1 MQPLFA
7 PRLRQI
13 ALAACALGCVQC
25 LAPAADRAQ
34 RDATIGRANSSTY
47 TASVT
52 DGLAAIRQATN
63 TKLQLWQSAPAIT
76 LSLDVLEAT
85 PLELEVRNTMPD
97 SQLLLVSGRATIEA
111 VEAPPSASRKAR
123 SFRVT
128 PASAGPLEL
137 RLSPP
142 TTQVSPFRFAL
153 MSDVQEA
160 LPEVSDVFA
169 VINQQP
175 NLDFLLGAGDLTERG
190 ERAQLDRFE
199 RELGALTIPYYTT
212 LGNHEL
218 GVEPTIYQ
226 ELFGRGS
233 FSFVHRGARFTLL
246 DSASAT
252 LDNRTYRWL
261 DDWLALGQAQFHV
274 IGMHVPP
281 LDPTG
286 TRNGAFAS
294 RDEAFTLIAKL
305 QASKVDLTVYGHVHS
320 FYDFDNA
327 GIPAVISGGGG
338 AIPERF
344 DNIGRHFVVFAVD
357 PVRQTF
363 TKELVHVD

>member
-1 MQPLFA
+1 MTELSS
-7 PRLRQI
+7 RHLS
-13 ALAACALGCVQC
+13 LVACALCCVQC
-25 LAPAADRAQ
+25 LTPAADRAA
-34 RDATIGRANSSTY
+34 REETIGRASSRTY
-47 TASVT
+47 SARVS
-52 DGLAAIRQATN
+52 DGLAAIREAT
-63 TKLQLWQSAPAIT
+63 TTELRLWQSAPAFELTVEVAEPSPFTLEVNNTVPGSHLSLVAGNATLEAPSAENKT
-76 LSLDVLEAT
+76 LSFRIAPSGT
-85 PLELEVRNTMPD
+85 GR
-97 SQLLLVSGRATIEA
+97 LV
-111 VEAPPSASRKAR
+111 
-123 SFRVT
+123 
-128 PASAGPLEL
+128 L

-142 TTQVSPFRFAL
+142 TTESSTFRFAL

-160 LPEVSDVFA
+160 ITAVSDVFR
-169 VINQQP
+169 VVNQQP

-190 ERAQLDRFE
+190 ERAQLARFE
-199 RELGALTIPYYTT
+199 RELEALNVPYYTT

-252 LDNRTYRWL
+252 LDSLTYRWL
-261 DDWLALGQAQFHV
+261 DNWLALGKDQFHL

-294 RDEAFTLIAKL
+294 RDEAMALIAKL
-305 QASKVDLTVYGHVHS
+305 QARDVDLTVYGHVHS
-320 FYDFDNA
+320 FYDFDTA

-344 DNIGRHFVVFAVD
+344 DNIGRHFVVFEVD
-357 PVRQTF
+357 PIGQTF

>member
-1 MQPLFA
+1 MTTYTAHF
-7 PRLRQI
+7 RRTC
-13 ALAACALGCVQC
+13 LAACALTLTQC
-25 LAPAADRAQ
+25 LAPAAERAA
-34 RDATIGRANSSTY
+34 RDATIGQASSSAY
-47 TASVT
+47 TARVN

-63 TKLQLWQSAPAIT
+63 THLQLWQSAPAFT
-76 LSLDVLEAT
+76 LTLDVFETA
-85 PLELEVRNTMPD
+85 PLDLEVLNSIPG
-97 SQLLLVSGRATIEA
+97 SQLVLVSGDARVEERPTNHSKTRRFRIIPAATGA
-111 VEAPPSASRKAR
+111 V
-123 SFRVT
+123 
-128 PASAGPLEL
+128 EL
-137 RLSPP
+137 RLAPP
-142 TTQVSPFRFAL
+142 TTARSTFRIAL

-160 LPEVSDVFA
+160 ITSVSDVFR

-175 NLDFLLGAGDLTERG
+175 NLDFLLGAGDLTQQG
-190 ERAQLDRFE
+190 ERAQLTRFE
-199 RELGALTIPYYTT
+199 RELDALNIPYYTT

-218 GVEPTIYQ
+218 GVEPTVYQ
-226 ELFGRGS
+226 ELFGRAS

-261 DDWLALGQAQFHV
+261 DEWLTLGADQFHV
-274 IGMHVPP
+274 IGMHIPP

-294 RDEAFTLIAKL
+294 RDEALALFAKL
-305 QASKVDLTVYGHVHS
+305 QARGVDLTVYGHVHS

-344 DNIGRHFVVFAVD
+344 DNVGRHFVVFEID

>member
-1 MQPLFA
+1 MFTLPLRYL
-7 PRLRQI
+7 PLVVS
-13 ALAACALGCVQC
+13 ALICVQC
-25 LAPAADRAQ
+25 LAPAADRAE
-34 RDATIGRANSSTY
+34 RDATIGQAKSSAY
-47 TASVT
+47 TARVT
-52 DGLAAIRQATN
+52 DGLAAIRQATG
-63 TKLQLWQSAPAIT
+63 TKLQLWQSAPSMT
-76 LSLDVLEAT
+76 LTLDFSRAA
-85 PLELEVRNTMPD
+85 PLDLEVLNTVPG
-97 SQLLLVSGRATIEA
+97 SELTVLAGRAT
-111 VEAPPSASRKAR
+111 VEAQSGDHPKRR
-123 SFRVT
+123 WFQIT
-128 PASAGPLEL
+128 PATAGELEL
-137 RLSPP
+137 RLSPAK
-142 TTQVSPFRFAL
+142 TQTSPFRFAL

-160 LPEVSDVFA
+160 ITSVSDVFRI
-169 VINQQP
+169 VNQQP
-175 NLDFLLGAGDLTERG
+175 NLDFLLGAGDLTQRG
-190 ERAQLDRFE
+190 ERAQLERFE
-199 RELGALTIPYYTT
+199 LELEALNVPYYTT

-218 GVEPTIYQ
+218 GIEPTIYQ

-261 DDWLALGQAQFHV
+261 DDWLTLGKDQFHV

-294 RDEAFTLIAKL
+294 RDEALALFAKL
-305 QASKVDLTVYGHVHS
+305 QARDVDLTVYGHVHS

-344 DNIGRHFVVFAVD
+344 DNIGRHFVVFEVD
-357 PVRQTF
+357 PVRQSF